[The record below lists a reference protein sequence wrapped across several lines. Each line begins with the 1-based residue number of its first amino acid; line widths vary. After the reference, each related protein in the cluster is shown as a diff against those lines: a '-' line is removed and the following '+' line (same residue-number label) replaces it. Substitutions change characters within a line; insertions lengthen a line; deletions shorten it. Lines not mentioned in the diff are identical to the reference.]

1 MVEHDVAL
9 VMKVC
14 AWIHVL
20 DFGAILAVGTP
31 SEIQQN
37 QAVLDAYL
45 GAAAEESSMEH
56 TEIAAH
62 PDET

>member
-1 MVEHDVAL
+1 
-9 VMKVC
+9 MKVC

-45 GAAAEESSMEH
+45 GAAAEETSLH
-56 TEIAAH
+56 ATEAAAH
-62 PDET
+62 SETDD

>member
-9 VMKVC
+9 VMRVC
-14 AWIHVL
+14 SWIHVL

-31 SEIQQN
+31 DEIQKN

-45 GAAAEESSMEH
+45 GAATEETSMER
-56 TEIAAH
+56 TELANLA
-62 PDET
+62 DS